1 MNERFKFR
9 AWDIINRK
17 MYKCAGFLSGQ
28 VIIIEDDGKVLG
40 KNDEGF
46 ILMQF
51 TGLKD
56 KNGKEIYE
64 GDLVRTIITIKKDEP
79 GSRSRK
85 DISVGTVIFK
95 EGKYLPRNIL
105 NENWYSTIQTIDCWE
120 GDYEPAIHRTSS
132 VEVIGNTYENLEL
145 ILKG

>member
-1 MNERFKFR
+1 MREIKFR

-64 GDLVRTIITIKKDEP
+64 GDILKWKCSTTYTKDKVKL
-79 GSRSRK
+79 R
-85 DISVGTVIFK
+85 IV
-95 EGKYLPRNIL
+95 
-105 NENWYSTIQTIDCWE
+105 TIQWGHWPTSHGYDLTI
-120 GDYEPAIHRTSS
+120 YENGNKYATGKSYWNDEDR
-132 VEVIGNTYENLEL
+132 EVIGNIYENPEFVAGTQKGLDLE
-145 ILKG
+145 G

>member
-9 AWDIINRK
+9 AWDIINKK

-51 TGLKD
+51 TGLTD
-56 KNGKEIYE
+56 KNGEEIYD
-64 GDLVRTIITIKKDEP
+64 GDVLSGKRSDADIWVIYTEP
-79 GSRSRK
+79 KASYQFR
-85 DISVGTVIFK
+85 
-95 EGKYLPRNIL
+95 IL
-105 NENWYSTIQTIDCWE
+105 NHTHHRWHCPYSKELKVGFAYKHC
-120 GDYEPAIHRTSS
+120 
-132 VEVIGNTYENLEL
+132 VVGNIYENQEL
-145 ILKG
+145 ISEG

>member
-1 MNERFKFR
+1 MREIKFR

-56 KNGKEIYE
+56 KHGKEIYE
-64 GDLVRTIITIKKDEP
+64 GDIIQYDYDLHLQYPKEVKYQD
-79 GSRSRK
+79 GMFRK
-85 DISVGTVIFK
+85 VSQRQQWNALYIDIDR
-95 EGKYLPRNIL
+95 Y
-105 NENWYSTIQTIDCWE
+105 
-120 GDYEPAIHRTSS
+120 
-132 VEVIGNTYENLEL
+132 EVIGNIYENPGL
-145 ILKG
+145 IGGTQKEEK